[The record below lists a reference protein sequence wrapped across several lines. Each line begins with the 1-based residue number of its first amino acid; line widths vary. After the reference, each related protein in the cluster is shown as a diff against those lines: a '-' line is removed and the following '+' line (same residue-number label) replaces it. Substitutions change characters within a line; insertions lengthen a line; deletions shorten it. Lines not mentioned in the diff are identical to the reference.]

1 MIQSH
6 HIICQQNTSEIYVG
20 AKLADISDFLPEQPL
35 VIITDVNIQGH
46 YTHIFPKAPVIT
58 IGTGEK
64 IKTLSTVEFI
74 LEQLIELGCDRSVF
88 ILGIGGGI
96 VCDITGFVAS
106 IFMRGVDFGFVS
118 TSLLSQV
125 DASVGGKN
133 GVNVSSFKNMAGV
146 FNQPRF
152 VICDLDMLSTLP
164 SPEIS
169 NGLAEIVKHALIA
182 DAEMLAF
189 IEKNRNKAM
198 SLDRETIF
206 HLVSRSV
213 AIKARVVQQDEKESG
228 SRRILNFGHTIGH
241 AVEKLDPSGHGRAVS
256 RGMAAAVRFSREK
269 GLLSS
274 LETERIVGLLQGLGL
289 PTDLDH
295 DSDDICRAVER
306 DKKKQGTGLFF
317 VFLDAIGS
325 ARVEKIDFKE
335 VFAFIKGPFS
345 R

>member
-1 MIQSH
+1 
-6 HIICQQNTSEIYVG
+6 
-20 AKLADISDFLPEQPL
+20 
-35 VIITDVNIQGH
+35 
-46 YTHIFPKAPVIT
+46 
-58 IGTGEK
+58 
-64 IKTLSTVEFI
+64 
-74 LEQLIELGCDRSVF
+74 
-88 ILGIGGGI
+88 
-96 VCDITGFVAS
+96 
-106 IFMRGVDFGFVS
+106 
-118 TSLLSQV
+118 
-125 DASVGGKN
+125 
-133 GVNVSSFKNMAGV
+133 MAGV

-189 IEKNRNKAM
+189 IEKNRKKAM

-335 VFAFIKGPFS
+335 VFAFIQGRFS

>member
-6 HIICQQNTSEIYVG
+6 HIVCQQNSSVIHVG
-20 AKLADISDFLPEQPL
+20 ASLAAISDYLPEKPL
-35 VIITDVNIQGH
+35 VIITDVNIQD
-46 YTHIFPKAPVIT
+46 YYIHIFPEAPVIT

-64 IKTLSTVEFI
+64 IKTLATVEFI
-74 LEQLIELGCDRSVF
+74 LKQLMELGCDRSVF

-106 IFMRGVDFGFVS
+106 IFMRGVEFGFVS

-164 SPEIS
+164 ATEVS

-182 DAEMLAF
+182 DADMLTF
-189 IEKNRNKAM
+189 IEKKRNKAI
-198 SLDRETIF
+198 SLDQDTIF

-228 SRRILNFGHTIGH
+228 ARRILNFGHTIGH
-241 AVEKLDPSGHGRAVS
+241 AIEKLDPSGHGRAVS
-256 RGMAAAVRFSREK
+256 RGMVAAIRFSHQK

-274 LETERIVGLLQGLGL
+274 PETERIVDLLQGLGL
-289 PTDLDH
+289 PTELNYNI
-295 DSDDICRAVER
+295 DDICSAVEQ

-317 VFLDAIGS
+317 MFLEAIGS

-335 VFAFIKGPFS
+335 LFAFIQGTFN